1 MTDKSS
7 VSTEIVMGNQNQS
20 GQGQPQD
27 PMQQDPKDNG
37 TGTPKS
43 DPQPTPG
50 KNADQQRNGGN

>member
-1 MTDKSS
+1 
-7 VSTEIVMGNQNQS
+7 MGNHNQS

-27 PMQQDPKDNG
+27 PKQQDPKDNG